1 MVKNIK
7 LSYGIA
13 LLFTLLINNITIHA
27 QNKFHLSLNE
37 AKFKIGDDP
46 VWKNASYDDSN
57 WENQKLGEIWEQQGH
72 AGYDGYAW
80 YRIHIIIPSSLKNKA
95 YWKDSLRISLANV
108 DDVDQTFLN
117 GVEIG
122 HTGKF
127 PYKKNGYESQWA
139 AGRKYTVPLQNK
151 LIKWDKDNVIAVR
164 VYDGGGEG
172 GIFMGKPFIDVLE
185 RINGLKMTMNNDDI
199 RYESAKKAKA
209 TLHLKN
215 HFNTTISGQFTYAIY
230 DAEIG
235 RDIISHS
242 NKLELNPLEKKTIT
256 LNVPQ
261 KQGIIIKTDF
271 TENGSGLHLD
281 ENKPFPYILTRETSP
296 RPRINGAS
304 IFGVRPGHPIL
315 YKIPATGETP
325 LTYAIEDLPKGLNV
339 NASNGVISG
348 VLSDTGTYQLHL
360 VVENKLG
367 KAYKQFT
374 LKVGNEIALTP
385 AMGWNSWNCWG
396 LSVSD
401 EKVKSSAQAM
411 IDKGLINHGW
421 SYINIDDGWQDPK
434 RTANG
439 AIMANSKFPDMH
451 ALGNFL
457 HSNGLKFGIY
467 SSPGP
472 KTCGGFLGSYRHVL
486 QDAKSYEKWGVDY
499 LKYDWC
505 SYSEV
510 VGDAQDLPTLQKP
523 YIEMRTALDSLNRDI
538 YYSLCQY
545 GWGDVW
551 KWGHQV
557 GGNSWRTTGDITDNW
572 NSLYNIGF
580 SQNKEA
586 AYGHTGGW
594 NDPDMLIVGKVGWG
608 ADLHPTGLSPDEQY
622 THISLW
628 CLLSAPLLIGCDLS
642 KLDKFTLNLLTNDDV
657 IAVDQDELGQS
668 AKRMIIDDSVQVWVK
683 NLANGSKAIGI
694 FNTSETYKK
703 YFLKWRNISLNNTS
717 YKVRDLWR
725 QKDDGIKME
734 GVNCELPGH
743 GVFLI
748 RVQ

>member
-360 VVENKLG
+360 VVENKL
-367 KAYKQFT
+367 
-374 LKVGNEIALTP
+374 
-385 AMGWNSWNCWG
+385 
-396 LSVSD
+396 
-401 EKVKSSAQAM
+401 
-411 IDKGLINHGW
+411 
-421 SYINIDDGWQDPK
+421 
-434 RTANG
+434 
-439 AIMANSKFPDMH
+439 
-451 ALGNFL
+451 
-457 HSNGLKFGIY
+457 
-467 SSPGP
+467 
-472 KTCGGFLGSYRHVL
+472 
-486 QDAKSYEKWGVDY
+486 
-499 LKYDWC
+499 
-505 SYSEV
+505 
-510 VGDAQDLPTLQKP
+510 
-523 YIEMRTALDSLNRDI
+523 
-538 YYSLCQY
+538 
-545 GWGDVW
+545 
-551 KWGHQV
+551 
-557 GGNSWRTTGDITDNW
+557 
-572 NSLYNIGF
+572 
-580 SQNKEA
+580 
-586 AYGHTGGW
+586 
-594 NDPDMLIVGKVGWG
+594 
-608 ADLHPTGLSPDEQY
+608 
-622 THISLW
+622 
-628 CLLSAPLLIGCDLS
+628 
-642 KLDKFTLNLLTNDDV
+642 
-657 IAVDQDELGQS
+657 
-668 AKRMIIDDSVQVWVK
+668 
-683 NLANGSKAIGI
+683 
-694 FNTSETYKK
+694 
-703 YFLKWRNISLNNTS
+703 
-717 YKVRDLWR
+717 
-725 QKDDGIKME
+725 
-734 GVNCELPGH
+734 
-743 GVFLI
+743 
-748 RVQ
+748 